1 MRNLKRALS
10 LAVAAVMVIGMT
22 VIGTGASYDDVTS
35 ADNQEAIEVL
45 QAVGIMTGDDAGNF
59 NPDQQVT
66 RGEMAVMMTKVL
78 DLNTGNYSVSA
89 MPFTDVPDWAKSYV
103 AAIYAEGVTGGIS
116 DTLYGTDDPIT
127 AAQAAL
133 MLMKALGYFQYPG
146 DLADGW
152 LLATI
157 RQAGRI
163 DLFDGIDAGAEEA
176 LTRSEVAQLVLN
188 TLEAT
193 MVEPTGSQ
201 GVQIGDVTVGST
213 IKYEEIEKEN
223 NNVYVAISGETYATN
238 TKYTVQ
244 LGEELFDGKLFRSVT
259 VSDVDDYGFQGTKW
273 SYPTNT
279 AADTI
284 GTYASAEVVAT
295 YTNASEVTYGDLYKL
310 GDWVTTD
317 FNIQLNGND
326 GTQMDVSAIV
336 KGSDTDV
343 AEFANYDGAQVNIVD
358 QDGDGTI
365 DAILVVYG
373 LLGKV
378 TDVNEATA
386 SADRSVDITV
396 YASSSNATIN
406 NYETEDFAE
415 DDYVIV
421 YLDKKMSE
429 ANSANA
435 DDVLKVEA
443 ARSVTGK
450 VTAYTGAN
458 ATKTN
463 VTSLSIAGT
472 KYPTA
477 NNTYIMLTYP
487 NGEPAVN
494 STEYVVYL
502 NSNGYIVGVEG
513 VAATADLSNVVYAL
527 KDTYQS
533 VNTEGV
539 QLSYTPVV
547 YMDGT
552 YEILSSE
559 AANNFDATADNFYE
573 VDTNSDGD
581 LILKAVGSG
590 KLGNNWSSV
599 GTSGVTVGVDALKA
613 DTSFKDDT
621 KIITLANGSTDT
633 KAYVDNNTVYIFE
646 KDSNTAVVTGSINKT
661 VTATGSKV
669 LVVKDA
675 NNEPY
680 VAAILMP
687 DTSYSATVASD
698 IIYVK
703 SNSVVGGGHDG
714 DNRFYT
720 YEAYNLEGDKIT
732 FNSKS
737 ASISVNGKFCSFEED
752 ADGYY
757 TLTAL
762 ADADNAYYY
771 TFEANN
777 DTAIKFTKLGTA
789 LSFTKAASGTVT
801 DIEDAE
807 AADAVIL
814 NLVSG
819 TGDDVDTLEEL
830 VDQTVVTGFEGAILM
845 DDDNNIRMIV
855 VTDTDKTA

>member
-1 MRNLKRALS
+1 MDLK
-10 LAVAAVMVIGMT
+10 V
-22 VIGTGASYDDVTS
+22 YDD
-35 ADNQEAIEVL
+35 A
-45 QAVGIMTGDDAGNF
+45 TG
-59 NPDQQVT
+59 
-66 RGEMAVMMTKVL
+66 E
-78 DLNTGNYSVSA
+78 S
-89 MPFTDVPDWAKSYV
+89 FT
-103 AAIYAEGVTGGIS
+103 
-116 DTLYGTDDPIT
+116 
-127 AAQAAL
+127 
-133 MLMKALGYFQYPG
+133 
-146 DLADGW
+146 
-152 LLATI
+152 
-157 RQAGRI
+157 
-163 DLFDGIDAGAEEA
+163 
-176 LTRSEVAQLVLN
+176 
-188 TLEAT
+188 
-193 MVEPTGSQ
+193 
-201 GVQIGDVTVGST
+201 
-213 IKYEEIEKEN
+213 
-223 NNVYVAISGETYATN
+223 
-238 TKYTVQ
+238 
-244 LGEELFDGKLFRSVT
+244 
-259 VSDVDDYGFQGTKW
+259 
-273 SYPTNT
+273 
-279 AADTI
+279 
-284 GTYASAEVVAT
+284 
-295 YTNASEVTYGDLYKL
+295 
-310 GDWVTTD
+310 
-317 FNIQLNGND
+317 
-326 GTQMDVSAIV
+326 
-336 KGSDTDV
+336 
-343 AEFANYDGAQVNIVD
+343 
-358 QDGDGTI
+358 
-365 DAILVVYG
+365 
-373 LLGKV
+373 
-378 TDVNEATA
+378 
-386 SADRSVDITV
+386 
-396 YASSSNATIN
+396 
-406 NYETEDFAE
+406 YETEDFAE

-421 YLDKKMSE
+421 YPDGKTGTLSGSE
-429 ANSANA
+429 
-435 DDVLKVEA
+435 DILKVEA
-443 ARSVTGK
+443 AQSVTGK
-450 VTAYTGAN
+450 VTAYTGTD
-458 ATKTN
+458 ATASN

-477 NNTYIMLTYP
+477 NSTKFMNVYSAP
-487 NGEPAVN
+487 NIN
-494 STEYVVYL
+494 SGEYVVYL

-527 KDTYQS
+527 KATYQS

-559 AANNFDATADNFYE
+559 ATTGFSAAADNFYE

-581 LILKAVGSG
+581 LILKAVGSS

-599 GTSGVTVGVDALKA
+599 GTGGVTVGVDALKA

-621 KIITLANGSTDT
+621 KIITLANGSTDQ
-633 KAYVDNNTVYIFE
+633 KAYVDSNTVYIFE

-661 VTATGSKV
+661 VTAAGSKV

-737 ASISVNGKFCSFEED
+737 ASISVAGKFCSFEED

-771 TFEANN
+771 TFATNN
-777 DTAIKFTKLGTA
+777 NTAIKFTKLGTA

-801 DIEDAE
+801 DIDDAE